1 MFCWYPTYSTL
12 LMLGNSYLTQLPQ
25 VPNYR
30 VFEKE
35 GHTIS
40 NWSKMQYQVQFCTSV
55 IVKWWTIIHVQHF
68 REKYTYTAISLLM
81 VVPILCVLPFW
92 TKHTYGHIKLKW
104 PKCVTL
110 IHLLLHGNWTCSEH
124 EHFFLPWHM
133 SRNVL

>member
-1 MFCWYPTYSTL
+1 
-12 LMLGNSYLTQLPQ
+12 MLGNSYLTQLPQ

-81 VVPILCVLPFW
+81 VVPTLCPSFLYQTHCIILDQS
-92 TKHTYGHIKLKW
+92 G
-104 PKCVTL
+104 PKN
-110 IHLLLHGNWTCSEH
+110 G
-124 EHFFLPWHM
+124 
-133 SRNVL
+133 